1 MRTKT
6 PYIIAEI
13 GINHDGNLKRAIN
26 LIKLA
31 KRAGVHAVKFQLFK
45 PETLAKKDKKKK
57 SNFKM
62 WKKYALNK
70 KKITYLLNYSKKIKI
85 DFFCS
90 VFDTESLNIVEKL
103 KIKKIKIASSDVT
116 DLELLKKISKIN
128 KNVFLSVGMS
138 NFSEIKEAY
147 KILNNKITLL
157 HCVSLYPCPI
167 EKANLRKI
175 ITLRKKFKCEVG
187 YSDHCK
193 GIEASVVAITMGASV
208 IEKHFT
214 DDKNRK
220 GADHILSADFNDMS
234 TIVNFSKNY
243 SKLLGNGKIK
253 PSNQEMYMR
262 KIARKSIYYKKNYN
276 KNHKIKYE
284 DLIIRRPLADIEPKQ
299 IYKLLNRKLKTDV
312 KENQSVKFKHLV

>member
-1 MRTKT
+1 
-6 PYIIAEI
+6 
-13 GINHDGNLKRAIN
+13 
-26 LIKLA
+26 
-31 KRAGVHAVKFQLFK
+31 
-45 PETLAKKDKKKK
+45 
-57 SNFKM
+57 
-62 WKKYALNK
+62 
-70 KKITYLLNYSKKIKI
+70 
-85 DFFCS
+85 
-90 VFDTESLNIVEKL
+90 
-103 KIKKIKIASSDVT
+103 
-116 DLELLKKISKIN
+116 KISKIN

-138 NFSEIKEAY
+138 DFSEIKAAC
-147 KILNNKITLL
+147 KILNKKIILL

-214 DDKNRK
+214 DDKSRK

-253 PSNQEMYMR
+253 PSNQEMHMR

-299 IYKLLNRKLKTDV
+299 IYKLLNRKLRNDV
-312 KENQSVKFKHLV
+312 KENESVKFKHLI